1 MLRIHILPKCLGFCF
16 TRLWAHLCARLAL
29 NSVFGLVAALLLC
42 TSLVSAEQVSLAWD
56 DSNNDPTEVG
66 GYWLYY
72 WQSAWEMPDSVDVGL
87 QTTYTLTNLEA
98 GQTYTFAVTVHDGQ
112 GGRES
117 ILSNEVS
124 TTFPPANNPP
134 VAYDGSLSTAEDT
147 PVSGSLVG
155 TDPDNDPLTYR
166 LISMGSQGTAVL
178 TDVTSGAY
186 TYTPQPHA
194 TGSDTF
200 TFQVSD
206 GKADS
211 NIATVTVTITPVND
225 APVAAA
231 DSATTPEDTSV
242 SLSVLANDSDA
253 DGNVLTVTAVSP
265 ATAGMATTDGVT
277 VTYTPSP
284 DFAGTD
290 TFTYTVSDGQGA
302 TDVGT
307 VTVSV
312 APVNDAPVAAA
323 DSATTP
329 FETMIAIPV
338 LVNDYDPNDTVQ
350 ISSVTQPAGGAVT
363 FTVDGEVIYT
373 PQSGFFGADMFT
385 YTIENGQGG
394 TATVSVSVLVGDA
407 AATSLPPTAVADAST
422 TSQDT
427 PLTISVLPNDYAPDA
442 DPLTIIAVDSTTD
455 QGGMA
460 AINDNGT
467 PSDPMDDTI
476 DYIPAVGFTGA
487 DTFTYTIEDG
497 NGGTDS
503 AWVLVVVTAPSAD
516 PVPTAVGD
524 SVTIPHNTDVAI
536 AVLSNDTHP
545 TPDMLTLTVLTH
557 GAHGIVEVDNN
568 ATPEDPTDDLLIF
581 MPDVDFIGHDTFAY
595 TIVDANGDSARAA
608 VTVTMTN
615 TAPMAADDTATTE
628 AAQPVTLAVLAND
641 SDPDGDELT
650 IESVTPAANG
660 TVVLNADSTLTYT
673 SNTNFDGTDTFTYT
687 VSDGHGGTD
696 VGTVTVTITPV
707 NDGHCPPGHRKKGW
721 C

>member
-1 MLRIHILPKCLGFCF
+1 MA
-16 TRLWAHLCARLAL
+16 TDA
-29 NSVFGLVAALLLC
+29 
-42 TSLVSAEQVSLAWD
+42 
-56 DSNNDPTEVG
+56 
-66 GYWLYY
+66 
-72 WQSAWEMPDSVDVGL
+72 
-87 QTTYTLTNLEA
+87 
-98 GQTYTFAVTVHDGQ
+98 DGD
-112 GGRES
+112 
-117 ILSNEVS
+117 
-124 TTFPPANNPP
+124 A
-134 VAYDGSLSTAEDT
+134 
-147 PVSGSLVG
+147 
-155 TDPDNDPLTYR
+155 LTYR
-166 LISMGSQGTAVL
+166 LLSTGSQGTAML
-178 TDVTSGAY
+178 ADVTTGAY
-186 TYTPQPHA
+186 TYTPQPQA
-194 TGSDTF
+194 SGTDTF
-200 TFQVSD
+200 SFQVND
-206 GKADS
+206 GTVDS
-211 NIATVTVTITPVND
+211 NVATVTLTIFPTND

-231 DSATTPEDTSV
+231 DHATTPENTAITIA
-242 SLSVLANDSDA
+242 VLANDTDVDGDA
-253 DGNVLTVTAVSP
+253 LTVTAVSP
-265 ATAGMATTDGVT
+265 ATAGMVTTNGVT

-290 TFTYTVSDGQGA
+290 TFTYTVSDHQGA

-329 FETMIAIPV
+329 FETMVSIPV
-338 LVNDYDPNDTVQ
+338 LVNDYDPNKDTVQ
-350 ISSVTQPAGGAVT
+350 VSRVTQPAGGTVT
-363 FTVDGEVIYT
+363 FMADGEVIYT

-385 YTIENGQGG
+385 YTIEDGQGG
-394 TATVSVSVLVGDA
+394 TATAPVIVTVGDA
-407 AATSLPPTAVADAST
+407 AATSHPPTAVADAST
-422 TSQDT
+422 TPQDT
-427 PLTISVLPNDYAPDA
+427 PVTISVLPNDYDPDA

-455 QGGMA
+455 QGGTA
-460 AINDNGT
+460 AVNDNGT

-487 DTFTYTIEDG
+487 DTFTYTIDDG
-497 NGGTDS
+497 NGGTDI

-524 SVTIPHNTDVAI
+524 SVTTSHNTDVAI

-545 TPDMLTLTVLTH
+545 TPDGLTLTVLTH
-557 GAHGIVEVDNN
+557 GAHGIVGVDNN
-568 ATPEDPTDDLLIF
+568 DTPGDPTDDFLVF
-581 MPDVDFIGHDTFAY
+581 MPDVDFIGHDTFTY

-628 AAQPVTLAVLAND
+628 AAQPVTFTVLAND
-641 SDPDGDELT
+641 NDPDGDELT
-650 IESVTPAANG
+650 VESVTPAANG

-707 NDGHCPPGHRKKGW
+707 NGGHCPPGHRKKGW